1 MSRLSRRT
9 FLLGGGFAFC
19 AYLFHEVNTIK
30 VVRYTVQVRNLPPAF
45 NGFTIL
51 HLSDLHQKEF
61 GTGQERLVALI
72 RRQRFDMVAVTG
84 DLLLTSKPDA
94 RPLYSLI
101 SGFAP
106 TPVFFV
112 NGNNEWG
119 AFYRHQYSIMMLLGT
134 AGVTIL
140 DNRAVQLA
148 RGDRHLWIAGVD
160 DPATRKDLLP
170 NALSGTGDGAPVIL
184 LAHSP
189 SIFPTTVKAG
199 VDLVLVGHTHG
210 GQVRIPLVGALWVPD
225 MGFFPGVDYGEYR
238 EGGTTMIVNGG
249 LGESIIPVRFNM
261 PPEIVLVTLVPMG
274 EGK

>member
-9 FLLGGGFAFC
+9 FLLGGGLTLAS
-19 AYLFHEVNTIK
+19 YLVFEVNTIK

-61 GTGQERLVALI
+61 GAGQERLLALI

-84 DLLLTSKPDA
+84 DLLDQFHPNLAPSLELFRNLPPV
-94 RPLYSLI
+94 PL
-101 SGFAP
+101 
-106 TPVFFV
+106 FFV

-119 AFYRHQYSIMMLLGT
+119 AVDRHRYRVKGRLGG
-134 AGVTIL
+134 AGVAVLGNSAVPLPAGEAISGLQGWTTPPAEKDRL
-140 DNRAVQLA
+140 DRALA
-148 RGDRHLWIAGVD
+148 
-160 DPATRKDLLP
+160 
-170 NALSGTGDGAPVIL
+170 GTGDGAPVIL

-189 SIFPTTVKAG
+189 VIFPQAARAG
-199 VDLVLVGHTHG
+199 VNLVLAGHTHG
-210 GQVRIPLVGALWVPD
+210 GQVRLPFVGAIWVP
-225 MGFFPGVDYGEYR
+225 GLGLFPRRDYGAFR
-238 EGGTTMIVNGG
+238 EGETTLIVSGG